1 MMNNLTACYKRVL
14 LASMATLLVAC
25 GSDNDDAVTPPT
37 SDNNPP
43 VAQPTTATAIVGTPV
58 MVDAIANDTD
68 PDGDALTLTV
78 VELTEG
84 SGTGVIKD
92 NQLLFTPEQPGT
104 VVFSYTVA
112 DPQGATDDSTVTI
125 KVSAATE
132 TGHFVGTQTCLTCH
146 TDKATFLETGHNFK
160 LSKIENG
167 EAPQFPFSSLEGSV
181 ELLYG
186 ADNSAGTP
194 NSWDEVSYVIG
205 GYYRTAMYLD
215 SNGYILSGTGVRAI
229 LPENGEDFT
238 IDHISG
244 YAPGGEP
251 DSHPFD
257 CGHCHTTGWK
267 DYTPDS
273 PLNPNHQD
281 GLEGIEGTFEMT
293 GIQCEACHG
302 AGSKH
307 IQSQSADDIDRIA
320 KGRYT
325 SDLLQADMAF
335 GKAIT
340 CAECHSKKTNRK
352 FPTFISEHNQD
363 FGGDSIGGRTI
374 PYDIGGRVA
383 GDALLGMDAN
393 TGEITGKKHDMACHT
408 CHNPHQSKI
417 NDDQPGHENAMV
429 KQCVDCHYDKPFT
442 PELEVH
448 SFVAKCETCHMPKDK
463 HFFRIN
469 LDYPAS
475 SPENFSK
482 DGKYVQPWNTSKDS
496 CSGCHK
502 VDYDERAALIKKM
515 HQ

>member
-1 MMNNLTACYKRVL
+1 MMNKTSMPYRKVL
-14 LASMATLLVAC
+14 LASLLAVLLGC
-25 GSDNDDAVTPPT
+25 GSDNEDVVTPPPT
-37 SDNNPP
+37 DNKPP
-43 VAQPTTATAIVGTPV
+43 VAQPTTATAIVGTAV

-68 PDGDALTLTV
+68 PDGDALTLTQ

-84 SGTGVIKD
+84 VGKGVIKD

-112 DPQGATDDSTVTI
+112 DPQGATDESTVTI

-229 LPENGEDFT
+229 LPENGEDFS

-281 GLEGIEGTFEMT
+281 GLVGIDGTFEMT

-307 IQSQSADDIDRIA
+307 IKSLSADDIDRIA

-325 SDLLQADMAF
+325 SDLLQTDMAF

-383 GDALLGMDAN
+383 GDALLGMDAD
-393 TGEITGKKHDMACHT
+393 TGEITGKKQDMACHT

-448 SFVAKCETCHMPKDK
+448 SFVAKCESCHMPNNK

-469 LDYPAS
+469 LEYPAS

-496 CSGCHK
+496 CSSCHK